1 MAKFVVMLFLFL
13 AINIGTSG
21 SVLQKKEHKNG
32 NVLKIE
38 PKIVHDLRTQCQR
51 DKSVDP
57 EMNMDCCRTGNC
69 GVGLIKFASLYYCD
83 GKHLFSSGNRSK
95 LYLEFIKTVLLF

>member
-21 SVLQKKEHKNG
+21 SVLQ
-32 NVLKIE
+32 KIE

-57 EMNMDCCRTGNC
+57 EMNMDCCTTGNC
-69 GVGLIKFASLYYCD
+69 GVGLIKFSSLYYCD